1 MTAPPDRPLL
11 PADETAFV
19 IGLMSGTSADG
30 VDAVACRLRRPT
42 EDDPLEWGILGTA
55 FQPYPAGLAQRL
67 RRSDRLGVGEVA
79 ALDFEI
85 GERFAEAA
93 VAAARAAGQPLADFC
108 LIGSHGQTLWHDPRG
123 ELAQPGA
130 TLQVGQSAVI
140 AERTGVP
147 VWSDFRVAD
156 VAAGGEGAPLVPYVD
171 RLLFARPEAWTVCLN
186 LGGIAN
192 ATLLPPAASPEEVVA
207 FDTGPANMVLDE
219 LAGRLLGA
227 AHDEGGSRAA
237 SGRPSEAR
245 VEAALADPYFALPP
259 PKSTGR
265 ERFGTTWVERHFGP
279 LEGLGDD
286 EIGER
291 LASAAKVTVESV
303 ATAIEGACGGLA
315 APANAEVIVAGG
327 GRRNRALMEGL
338 ARRLAP
344 WPVVAVD
351 ERGLDGD
358 FKEALAFAVLA
369 YESALGRPVNL
380 PSVTGAR
387 HPVRCGKLAFPPPAG
402 PARGPARR

>member
-1 MTAPPDRPLL
+1 MRSGPPSPVLDPSS
-11 PADETAFV
+11 PALV
-19 IGLMSGTSADG
+19 IGLISGTSADG
-30 VDAVACRLRRPT
+30 IDAACCRLLRRT
-42 EDDPLEWGILGTA
+42 EKDRLEWEVLGTA
-55 FQPYPAGLAQRL
+55 FRPFPPALAGRL
-67 RRSDRLGVGEVA
+67 REPERLAAAEVARLG
-79 ALDFEI
+79 FEL

-93 VAAARAAGQPLADFC
+93 VGAAKAAGVPLERLD

-123 ELAQPGA
+123 QIGGRPA
-130 TLQVGQSAVI
+130 TLQIGEPAVI
-140 AERTGVP
+140 AEKTGIP

-207 FDTGPANMVLDE
+207 FDTGPANMVLDA
-219 LAGRLLGA
+219 LAERLLGA
-227 AHDEGGSRAA
+227 PHDDGGARAA

-344 WPVVAVD
+344 RAVLPVD